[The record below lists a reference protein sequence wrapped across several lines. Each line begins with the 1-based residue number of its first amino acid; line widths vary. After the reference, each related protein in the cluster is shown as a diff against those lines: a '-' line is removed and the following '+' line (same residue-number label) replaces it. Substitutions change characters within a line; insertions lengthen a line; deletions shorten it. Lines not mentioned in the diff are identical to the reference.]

1 MEGYGDVL
9 EGAGK
14 MMKNMDADEIDME
27 GAGKMMEGYGEM
39 LESMGG
45 GGGK

>member
-1 MEGYGDVL
+1 
-9 EGAGK
+9 